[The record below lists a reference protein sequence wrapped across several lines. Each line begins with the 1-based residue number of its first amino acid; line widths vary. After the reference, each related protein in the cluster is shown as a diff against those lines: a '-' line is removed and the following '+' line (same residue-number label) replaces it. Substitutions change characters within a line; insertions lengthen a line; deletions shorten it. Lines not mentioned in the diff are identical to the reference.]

1 MSHLATAFSIAAAYL
16 REKRLATALNVLL
29 LGLGVGTIIALV
41 LLLAQAEDRMERDS
55 AGIDL
60 VIGAKG
66 SPMQLILSSVFQVD
80 IPTGNIL
87 AADAAP
93 IISSPMVKRA
103 VPLALG
109 DSYKGFRIV
118 GTSKDYLHLYQG
130 KVAGGRLWEKPL
142 EAVLGADAARAT
154 GLGVGAEFVGTHGL
168 AESGGS
174 EHGDHPYIVVGVLA
188 SSGTVMDRLILTD
201 LASVWELHEHTAPPA
216 MVSKAST
223 PPSIPPNQSTT
234 KAEKH
239 QHADKAGKKH
249 DHAHDEKPISAGK
262 VDEHE
267 HEEDEKREV
276 TAYLIQYATPLA
288 AVSFPRTV
296 NATSAMQAASPALES
311 ARLFQLVG
319 VGVTA
324 LKGFAVVMMVCA
336 GLGIFIGLMN
346 ALDERRADLA
356 LLRVLGASPTVV
368 VLSTLLQGAILGMLG
383 VILGV
388 MMGHAAAEWIG
399 QTYAASQRLAI
410 GGRVW
415 ISQEWWIISGA
426 LLLALVASL
435 MPAWRA
441 YRDATPELLAA
452 K

>member
-1 MSHLATAFSIAAAYL
+1 MNQLATAFSIAAAYL
-16 REKRLATALNVLL
+16 REKKLATALNMLL

-66 SPMQLILSSVFQVD
+66 SPMQLILSSIFQVD

-93 IISSPMVKRA
+93 IISSRMVKRA

-109 DSYKGFRIV
+109 DSHKGFRIV
-118 GTSKDYLHLYQG
+118 GTSKDYLDLYQG

-154 GLGVGAEFVGTHGL
+154 GLGVGAKFVGTHGL
-168 AESGGS
+168 VESGS
-174 EHGDHPYIVVGVLA
+174 SDHGDHPYIVVGILA
-188 SSGTVMDRLILTD
+188 NSGTVMDRLILTD
-201 LASVWELHEHTAPPA
+201 LTSVWELHEHAAPPA
-216 MVSKAST
+216 LVSPPST
-223 PPSIPPNQSTT
+223 PAKQRAA
-234 KAEKH
+234 KDVKH
-239 QHADKAGKKH
+239 QHGDKPGKKH
-249 DHAHDEKPISAGK
+249 DHAHDAKPTSAGS
-262 VDEHE
+262 VDERT
-267 HEEDEKREV
+267 HEEEKKREV

-296 NATSAMQAASPALES
+296 NASSAMQAASPALES

-368 VLSTLLQGAILGMLG
+368 LLSTLLQGAILGILG

-388 MMGHAAAEWIG
+388 AMGHAGAEWIG
-399 QTYAASQRLAI
+399 QTYAASQRVAI

-415 ISQEWWIISGA
+415 IAQEWWIIGGA
-426 LLLALVASL
+426 LLLALAASL

-441 YRDATPELLAA
+441 YRDATPELLAS

>member
-1 MSHLATAFSIAAAYL
+1 MNQLATAFSIAAAYL
-16 REKRLATALNVLL
+16 REKKLATALNVLL

-66 SPMQLILSSVFQVD
+66 SPMQLILSSIFQVD

-93 IISSPMVKRA
+93 IISSRMVKRA

-109 DSYKGFRIV
+109 DSHNGFRIV
-118 GTSKDYLHLYQG
+118 GTSKDYLDLYQG
-130 KVAGGRLWEKPL
+130 KIASGRLWEKPL

-154 GLGVGAEFVGTHGL
+154 GLGVGAKFVGTHGL
-168 AESGGS
+168 AESGSS

-201 LASVWELHEHTAPPA
+201 LASVWELHEHAAPTAA
-216 MVSKAST
+216 VQ
-223 PPSIPPNQSTT
+223 PPSMVAKQGID
-234 KAEKH
+234 KAAKH
-239 QHADKAGKKH
+239 QHADKPGKRH
-249 DHAHDEKPISAGK
+249 DHSHDAKPALIGK
-262 VDEHE
+262 VDEHT
-267 HEEDEKREV
+267 HEEDEKREI

-296 NATSAMQAASPALES
+296 NASSAMQAASPALES

-368 VLSTLLQGAILGMLG
+368 VLSTLLQGAILGVLG

-399 QTYAASQRLAI
+399 QTYAASQRVAI

>member
-1 MSHLATAFSIAAAYL
+1 MNQLATAFSIAAAYL
-16 REKRLATALNVLL
+16 REKKLATALNVLL

-154 GLGVGAEFVGTHGL
+154 GLGVGAKFVGTHGL
-168 AESGGS
+168 AEGGGS

-201 LASVWELHEHTAPPA
+201 LASVWELHDHTAPPA
-216 MVSKAST
+216 MASAPST
-223 PPSIPPNQSTT
+223 PAKQNTA
-234 KAEKH
+234 KDVKH
-239 QHADKAGKKH
+239 QHGDKPGNKH
-249 DHAHDEKPISAGK
+249 DHAQDAKPTPAGK
-262 VDEHE
+262 VDDHE
-267 HEEDEKREV
+267 HGEDEKREV

-296 NATSAMQAASPALES
+296 NASSAMQAASPALES

-356 LLRVLGASPTVV
+356 LLRVLGASPMVV
-368 VLSTLLQGAILGMLG
+368 VLSTMLQGAILGILG

-388 MMGHAAAEWIG
+388 TMGHAAAEWIG
-399 QTYAASQRLAI
+399 QTFAASQRVAI

-415 ISQEWWIISGA
+415 ITQEWWIIGGA
-426 LLLALVASL
+426 LVLALVASL

-441 YRDATPELLAA
+441 YRDATPELLAE

>member
-1 MSHLATAFSIAAAYL
+1 MNQLATAFSIAAAYL
-16 REKRLATALNVLL
+16 REKKLATALNVLL

-87 AADAAP
+87 ASDAAP
-93 IISSPMVKRA
+93 IISSRMVKRA

-109 DSYKGFRIV
+109 DSHKGFRIV
-118 GTSKDYLHLYQG
+118 GTSKDYLDLYQG
-130 KVAGGRLWEKPL
+130 KIAGGRLWEKPL

-154 GLGVGAEFVGTHGL
+154 GLGVGAKFVGTHGL
-168 AESGGS
+168 AESGSS
-174 EHGDHPYIVVGVLA
+174 EHGDHPYVVVGVLA
-188 SSGTVMDRLILTD
+188 SSGSVMDRLILTD
-201 LASVWELHEHTAPPA
+201 LASVWELHDHVPSQAIAAP
-216 MVSKAST
+216 AST
-223 PPSIPPNQSTT
+223 PAKQIIT
-234 KAEKH
+234 KADKH
-239 QHADKAGKKH
+239 HHADKPGKKH
-249 DHAHDEKPISAGK
+249 DHTHDEKPTSTGK

-296 NATSAMQAASPALES
+296 NASSAMQAASPALES
-311 ARLFQLVG
+311 ARFFQLVG

-324 LKGFAVVMMVCA
+324 LKGFAIVMMVCA

-356 LLRVLGASPTVV
+356 LLRVLGAPPTVV
-368 VLSTLLQGAILGMLG
+368 WLSTLLQGAILGIVG
-383 VILGV
+383 VILGLLL
-388 MMGHAAAEWIG
+388 GHAAAEWIG
-399 QTYAASQRLAI
+399 HSYAASQRVAI

-415 ISQEWWIISGA
+415 ITQEWWIIGGA

-435 MPAWRA
+435 VPAWRA